1 MERTPTVHDVA
12 RRAGVSTATVSR
24 ALSGSAKLNPD
35 TLARV
40 LRAVDELGYLPNG
53 AARGLTSRRTRVLA
67 VSFLDHGDPDA
78 DAGDDAML
86 YTDGVVRGMERAAR
100 ELGYAILIGAVWDPD
115 AAQDAA
121 VSLASR
127 ADGIVLLGQAAPAG
141 AIQRLKR
148 LPVVVAAGRLDDE
161 TGERAEIGRLGV
173 DRVRVDNAAGMTELV
188 RHLVDHHG
196 HTDLLYL
203 DGPVD
208 SPDAA
213 ERRTAFLAAAA
224 GVCSREPVRGDFTQH
239 SGTELAAALSPVDLP
254 DAVVCANDQ
263 MAIGVL
269 TGLRAAGLRVPA
281 DVVVTGFDGIDLGRH
296 IQPALTTVR
305 QPMQRIG
312 AAAVELLE
320 RRLADPTA
328 TPVDLR
334 LPTGLEIRASCG
346 C

>member
-40 LRAVDELGYLPNG
+40 LRAVEELGYLPNG

-100 ELGYAILIGAVWDPD
+100 ELGYAILIGAVFDPD

-127 ADGIVLLGQAAPAG
+127 ADGIVLLGQAAPAA

-148 LPVVVAAGRLDDE
+148 LPVVVAAGQLDGAPDQS
-161 TGERAEIGRLGV
+161 GV

-203 DGPVD
+203 DGPLD
-208 SPDAA
+208 SPDAT
-213 ERRTAFLAAAA
+213 ERRTAFLAAAS
-224 GVCSREPVRGDFTQH
+224 GVRTREPVRGDFTQH
-239 SGTELAAALSPVDLP
+239 SGTELAAALSHVDLP

-269 TGLRAAGLRVPA
+269 TGLRAAGLLVPA
-281 DVVVTGFDGIDLGRH
+281 DIVVTGFDGIDLGRH
-296 IQPALTTVR
+296 IQPTLTTVR
-305 QPMQRIG
+305 QPMRRIG
-312 AAAVELLE
+312 AEAVALLE

-328 TPVDLR
+328 SPVDLL
-334 LPTGLEIRASCG
+334 LPTSLEVRASCG

>member
-67 VSFLDHGDPDA
+67 VSFLDHGDADA

-100 ELGYAILIGAVWDPD
+100 ELGYAILIGAVCDPD

-127 ADGIVLLGQAAPAG
+127 ADGIVLLGQAAPAA

-161 TGERAEIGRLGV
+161 PGGIGGVGV
-173 DRVRVDNAAGMTELV
+173 DRVRVDNATGMTELV

-208 SPDAA
+208 SPDALD
-213 ERRTAFLAAAA
+213 RRTAFLAAAA
-224 GVCSREPVRGDFTQH
+224 GVRLREPVRGDFTQH
-239 SGTELAAALSPVDLP
+239 SGAELAAALSHVDLP

-263 MAIGVL
+263 MAIGVM
-269 TGLRAAGLRVPA
+269 TALRAAGLRVPA
-281 DVVVTGFDGIDLGRH
+281 DVAVTGFDGIDLGRH
-296 IQPALTTVR
+296 IQPTLTTIR

-320 RRLADPTA
+320 RRLADSTA
-328 TPVDLR
+328 DPADL
-334 LPTGLEIRASCG
+334 LLSTCLEIRSSCG